1 MTVYLKPFSTEWHAR
16 ERAWEQEC
24 DANYDTAAA
33 DLVALGLTRHDR
45 EHPAA
50 DIYPATFTQGDRTI
64 VLVRNRAAA
73 GQDNTELHGPAR
85 RI

>member
-16 ERAWEQEC
+16 EDRWASEC

-64 VLVRNRAAA
+64 VLVRNLGSSRWYPRP
-73 GQDNTELHGPAR
+73 LPHV
-85 RI
+85 